1 MIRIKALSAIAA
13 VVSLLATWLVFA
25 ASPTAQLPPINNPPT
40 DERLPGK
47 FIWFDLATPA
57 ITNQRAFYRSVFGWT
72 FEAPIQT
79 EDGYVLIKNGSRSIA
94 GMFSYEPAGGEQDG
108 AAWIAL
114 MSGADPDGAARTV
127 KANGGSVEIEPT
139 NVAGRGRH
147 AVFRDPGG
155 AVFGVLRSDSGDPSD
170 EPVELGDIIWVDLF
184 ARDIEAM
191 TTFYGALAP
200 FDIEDRNV
208 TEDVARKVLSAHG
221 MPRAGIVPVDEEAN
235 RSSWVPYVRV
245 DDIDATLQKVVDGGG
260 FSIVSPEEG
269 IHDGNVAIFVDPN
282 GGVTGIVKYDYAEES
297 SQ

>member
-1 MIRIKALSAIAA
+1 MIRNKALSAIAA
-13 VVSLLATWLVFA
+13 VVSLFATWLVFA
-25 ASPTAQLPPINNPPT
+25 ATPTEQLPPLNNPPT

-57 ITNQRAFYRSVFGWT
+57 IVSQQYFYGNVFGWT
-72 FEAPIQT
+72 FEAPLPTQD
-79 EDGYVLIKNGSRSIA
+79 EYLLIKNRGRAIA
-94 GMFSYEPAGGEQDG
+94 GMFTHEPPGGEQDG

-114 MSGADPDGAARTV
+114 MSDTDPDSTSATV
-127 KANGGSVEIEPT
+127 KANGGSVEVEPT

-155 AVFGVLRSDSGDPSD
+155 AVFGVLRSASGDPKD

-191 TTFYGALAP
+191 ATFYGALAP
-200 FDIEDRNV
+200 FEIEDRNI
-208 TEDVARKVLSAHG
+208 TDDVDRKVLSAHG
-221 MPRAGIVPVDEEAN
+221 MPRAGIVPVTEEAN
-235 RSSWVPYVRV
+235 RSSWVPYIRV
-245 DDIDATLQKVVDGGG
+245 SDIEATIEKVVAGGG
-260 FSIVSPEEG
+260 FMIVSPEEG

-282 GGVTGIVKYDYAEES
+282 GGVTGIVKYEYAEES

>member
-1 MIRIKALSAIAA
+1 
-13 VVSLLATWLVFA
+13 
-25 ASPTAQLPPINNPPT
+25 
-40 DERLPGK
+40 
-47 FIWFDLATPA
+47 
-57 ITNQRAFYRSVFGWT
+57 
-72 FEAPIQT
+72 
-79 EDGYVLIKNGSRSIA
+79 
-94 GMFSYEPAGGEQDG
+94 
-108 AAWIAL
+108 
-114 MSGADPDGAARTV
+114 
-127 KANGGSVEIEPT
+127 
-139 NVAGRGRH
+139 
-147 AVFRDPGG
+147 
-155 AVFGVLRSDSGDPSD
+155 
-170 EPVELGDIIWVDLF
+170 
-184 ARDIEAM
+184 
-191 TTFYGALAP
+191 LAP